1 MSMTQNRT
9 PRPAPT
15 GKKPVPAARNKT
27 PAKKGGTAMPRS
39 AAAETVSETQRTI
52 ADDVIATKMLRDVT
66 LLEKVYLGSRVNI
79 ILSIALIIAL
89 MACLGLALRK
99 PDYRYFAVSTDGQ
112 ILPLNALDEPTLS
125 TSQVLTWVTNAVT
138 KSYTF
143 SFANYRSELQ
153 SSRDLF
159 TAEGWEGFQQ
169 ALQESGNLRAVI
181 DNKFVT
187 TAAPR
192 GAPVVVG
199 EGYVNGAYAW
209 RIELPVLVTY
219 QSGNTRNTQD
229 LLVTAVVV
237 RRSELEHPQ
246 GVGIA
251 QIIAQ

>member
-1 MSMTQNRT
+1 MTKTQNST
-9 PRPAPT
+9 NRPAAK
-15 GKKPVPAARNKT
+15 GKKPVPAARSQ
-27 PAKKGGTAMPRS
+27 PAGKPTGKAMPKS
-39 AAAETVSETQRTI
+39 AAAQPVREAQRPM
-52 ADDVIATKMLRDVT
+52 ADDVIATKMLRDAT
-66 LLEKVYLGSRVNI
+66 LLEKVYLGSRLNI
-79 ILSIALIIAL
+79 ILSIALAISI
-89 MACLGLALRK
+89 MASVGLALRK
-99 PDYRYFAVSTDGQ
+99 PDIRYFAVSTAGQ
-112 ILPLNALDEPTLS
+112 ILPLTALDEPTLS
-125 TSQVLTWVTNAVT
+125 SSQVLTWVTNAIT

-153 SSRDLF
+153 AARELF
-159 TAEGWEGFQQ
+159 TADGWEGFQT

-192 GAPVVVG
+192 GAPVIVG

-219 QSGNTRNTQD
+219 QSGSTRNTQD

-246 GVGIA
+246 GIGIA